1 MPDTVPESQAYLV
14 YIVQCADGSLY
25 TGSTT
30 NVQRRVAE
38 HNAGKGARYT
48 RSHRP
53 VTLLVCWSFP
63 TKGDALRAERMIK
76 QLPRSHKLWLLDPA
90 CAPHPKVF
98 TLLQSAQLIF
108 HQHLENQRPLTSGTP
123 PSLLPP
129 DVICD
134 EDFPLKM
141 KSER

>member
-1 MPDTVPESQAYLV
+1 MPTTAPEPQAYMV

-30 NVQRRVAE
+30 NVQRRVAQ

-53 VTLLVCWSFP
+53 VTLLVSWSFP

-76 QLPRSHKLWLLDPA
+76 RLPRAQKLQLLDPA
-90 CAPHPKVF
+90 CAYHPKIL
-98 TLLQSAQLIF
+98 TLLQSAQVVF
-108 HQHLENQRPLTSGTP
+108 HQRLENKRPLAHETLTSLQP
-123 PSLLPP
+123 NA
-129 DVICD
+129 I
-134 EDFPLKM
+134 
-141 KSER
+141 